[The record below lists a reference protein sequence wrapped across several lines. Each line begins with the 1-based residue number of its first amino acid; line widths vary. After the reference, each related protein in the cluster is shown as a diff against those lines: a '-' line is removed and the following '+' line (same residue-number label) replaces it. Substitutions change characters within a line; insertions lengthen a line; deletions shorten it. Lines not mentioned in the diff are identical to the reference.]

1 MHNAYKDPTFPFSR
15 PIGKG
20 SRMKGVSKNEN
31 RPVEFFQWEKLFRRS
46 RDQTLLRCELKYLMN
61 SHILFHL
68 YSLLNITISFN

>member
-1 MHNAYKDPTFPFSR
+1 MHNAYKGSTFPFSR

-31 RPVEFFQWEKLFRRS
+31 RPVELYQWEKLFLRPC
-46 RDQTLLRCELKYLMN
+46 DQTWLRCELIYLRN